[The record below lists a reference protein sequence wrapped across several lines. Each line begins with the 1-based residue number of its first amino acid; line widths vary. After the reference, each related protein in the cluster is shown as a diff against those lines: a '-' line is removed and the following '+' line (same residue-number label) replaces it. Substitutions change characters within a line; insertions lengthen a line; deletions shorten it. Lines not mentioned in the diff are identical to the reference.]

1 MMKPTIGSAALL
13 LMLSMAPAAGAYSK
27 EEPRETSASLTTVEP
42 TPGELLAG
50 ALTLLGFLG
59 LIATNLVRWSSDLS
73 WKERSVFA
81 PPSQEERFR
90 SSRSAGS

>member
-1 MMKPTIGSAALL
+1 MKPTIRFAALL
-13 LMLSMAPAAGAYSK
+13 LVLSMAPAAFAHSK
-27 EEPRETSASLTTVEP
+27 EEPRETSASLSAVEP

-81 PPSQEERFR
+81 PSTQGDRSR

>member
-1 MMKPTIGSAALL
+1 MKPTLGSAALL
-13 LMLSMAPAAGAYSK
+13 LMLSMAPAAGAHSN
-27 EEPRETSASLTTVEP
+27 EEPPETSASLSSVEP

-59 LIATNLVRWSSDLS
+59 LIASNLVRWSSDLS

-81 PPSQEERFR
+81 TSSQEDRFR

>member
-1 MMKPTIGSAALL
+1 MKLTIGSAALL
-13 LMLSMAPAAGAYSK
+13 LMLSMAPAAFGYSK
-27 EEPRETSASLTTVEP
+27 EEPRETPASLTAVEP

-59 LIATNLVRWSSDLS
+59 LIASNLVRWSSDLS

-81 PPSQEERFR
+81 TSSQEGRFR